1 VPEFLKP
8 GRHMFGFIRG
18 ILGDKLKKNILGCL
32 LLVFILG
39 YVDSRLDPRIS
50 FSIFY
55 VLPIMIVTWSAGYI
69 AGILFSFLA
78 SSLWFLAAFFSH
90 PSEYPLPILMW
101 NTAVRLSFFLV
112 ITYTVFRFN
121 NERKNARFDFLTGI
135 PNRRHFMEIFQAEVE
150 RSVRYGFPLTL
161 VYMDI
166 DNFKHIN
173 DAMGHQSGDNLLKL
187 VSSVIRKNIR
197 STDMSARLGG
207 DEFAMV
213 FVQCAEKTAIEII
226 GKLQAKLLKAVN
238 DRGYPVTFSFGVVTF
253 HGFPETVREMIK
265 IADDCMYSAKKSG
278 KNRIRTKILS

>member
-1 VPEFLKP
+1 
-8 GRHMFGFIRG
+8 MFGFIRG

-112 ITYTVFRFN
+112 ITYTVSFSIMR
-121 NERKNARFDFLTGI
+121 EKTPVIDFLTGFPI
-135 PNRRHFMEIFQAEVE
+135 AAIFMEIFQAEVE
-150 RSVRYGFPLTL
+150 RSVRYGF
-161 VYMDI
+161 
-166 DNFKHIN
+166 
-173 DAMGHQSGDNLLKL
+173 
-187 VSSVIRKNIR
+187 
-197 STDMSARLGG
+197 RLRCLYGYRQ
-207 DEFAMV
+207 F
-213 FVQCAEKTAIEII
+213 
-226 GKLQAKLLKAVN
+226 QAYQRCHGTSK
-238 DRGYPVTFSFGVVTF
+238 RGIT
-253 HGFPETVREMIK
+253 
-265 IADDCMYSAKKSG
+265 C
-278 KNRIRTKILS
+278 